1 MESASQIDPAA
12 GKSGENIRLTLP
24 DGTVKEVPFGTTG
37 RAVAESIGP
46 RLAKD
51 ALGVKLAGPVFDLSR
66 PLTESGL
73 FEVVTPKHADALELY
88 RHSTAHLCA
97 NAVKRLFPGV
107 KIGIGPAIENGFYY
121 DFDPGRPF
129 TPEDLEKIEAEMKK
143 IVAEDNVV
151 VRKEMSKAEAVRIFE
166 AQGDPLKVEIVAGIP
181 EGSLS
186 CYEQKDFIDLCRG
199 PHVPSTGKLGV
210 FKLTHSA
217 GAYWK
222 GDERNPML
230 QRIYGAVFLTQK
242 ELVEHLAKLEAAKAR
257 DHRKLGK
264 ELGLF
269 LFHPWAP
276 ASPFFLPKGATVYN
290 LLIAFIRELYVKYG
304 YQEIITPQ
312 IFDEELFRTSGHTGA
327 YRENMYFM
335 TIDEREFG
343 VKPMNCPG
351 HCLLFKS
358 GHYSHRDLPVRYADF
373 ARLHRYEK
381 SGVTQGLTRVRT
393 FSQDDAHI
401 FAAPHDIDR
410 EVASFLTFL
419 DEVYGAFAF
428 QDVAISLGLR
438 PEKRVGADAV
448 WDRAEKVL
456 EAALK
461 ATGRP
466 YVVSHGDGAFYGPK
480 IDFRV
485 NDAIGRPWQLGTFQC
500 DFNLPE
506 LFDLHYTAEDGTKQR
521 PVILH
526 RAILGSLERFLGILI
541 EHTGGDFP
549 FWLAPEQVRV
559 VPVSEKFNEYSE
571 KILRRVREEGLRA
584 SADSRNEKLGAKIRN
599 GELEKTPALLIVGE
613 KEAAAGTVSLRVRH
627 GGEFKDQNIEEI
639 LRMMKSAV
647 GSRSLAWHA
656 AAGAPSLSSPTKRS
670 SSSSSSSSNSS
681 SS

>member
-1 MESASQIDPAA
+1 MSATAAPADV
-12 GKSGENIRLTLP
+12 IRLTLP
-24 DGTVKEVPFGTTG
+24 DGSVREVAKGTPG
-37 RAVAESIGP
+37 RAVAESIGA

-51 ALGVKLAGPVFDLSR
+51 ALAVTLDGRVLDLSR
-66 PLTESGL
+66 PLTESGA
-73 FEVVTPKHADALELY
+73 FAVVTPKHPDALELY

-107 KIGIGPAIENGFYY
+107 RIGIGPAIENGFYY

-129 TPEDLEKIEAEMKK
+129 TPEDLERIEAEMRR
-143 IVAEDNVV
+143 IVAEDNAV
-151 VRKEMSKAEAVRIFE
+151 VRKEMSKEDAVRIFE
-166 AQGDPLKVEIVAGIP
+166 GQNDPLKVEIVAGISDP
-181 EGSLS
+181 TVS

-210 FKLTHSA
+210 FRLTHAA

-242 ELVEHLAKLEAAKAR
+242 ELDEHLARVEAAKAR

-269 LFHPWAP
+269 VFHPWAP
-276 ASPFFLPKGATVYN
+276 ASPFFLPKGATIYN
-290 LLIAFIRELYVKYG
+290 LLIGWIRELYVKYG
-304 YQEIITPQ
+304 YDEVLTPQ
-312 IFDEELFRTSGHTGA
+312 IFDEELFTTSGHTGN
-327 YRENMYFM
+327 YRENMFFVEV
-335 TIDEREFG
+335 DDREFG

-358 GHYSHRDLPVRYADF
+358 QAWSYRDLPVRYADF

-381 SGVTQGLTRVRT
+381 SGVTQGLTRVRS

-401 FAAPHDIDR
+401 FAAPDAIDR
-410 EVASFLTFL
+410 EVADFLSFL
-419 DEVYGAFAF
+419 DEVYGAFDF
-428 QDVAISLGLR
+428 RDVSISLGLR

-466 YVVSHGDGAFYGPK
+466 YVVSPGDGAFYGPK

-485 NDAIGRPWQLGTFQC
+485 DDAIGRPWQLGTFQC

-506 LFDLHYTAEDGTKQR
+506 LFDLHYTAEDGSKQR

-559 VPVSEKFNEYSE
+559 VPVSEKFNEYGE
-571 KILRRVREEGLRA
+571 AILRRVREAGIRA
-584 SADSRNEKLGAKIRN
+584 GIDARNEKLGAKIRH
-599 GELEKTPALLIVGE
+599 GELDKVPALLIVGE

-627 GGEFKDQNIEEI
+627 GGEFKDQNTEEL
-639 LRMMKSAV
+639 LRKMRGAV
-647 GSRSLAWHA
+647 ATRSIQWHA
-656 AAGAPSLSSPTKRS
+656 APEASAAPSSASKKIS
-670 SSSSSSSSNSS
+670 
-681 SS
+681 